1 MGEKDGKEG
10 HSPVCRTPYDK
21 KLLEWQHLVS
31 FQVNLGLQPPHN
43 LTIFMLAE
51 LSAMAT
57 SPITASPITSTNHP
71 SPENS
76 KTLAAY
82 FTTLLAWAVVC
93 YWYQSSRGIDGLVAE
108 VMGGD
113 VAMAEDPT
121 SMKMV
126 RQSNGFKD
134 HCIDRMEQSARR
146 NFMHSFASKR
156 PRVPT
161 FLAELRALVL
171 TSPSVC
177 LLNG

>member
-1 MGEKDGKEG
+1 MSEIEEKTCLICAEEMDLTDQQLKPWKCSYEDGKEG

-93 YWYQSSRGIDGLVAE
+93 YWYQSSRGMDGLVAE

-126 RQSNGFKD
+126 RLCG
-134 HCIDRMEQSARR
+134 
-146 NFMHSFASKR
+146 
-156 PRVPT
+156 
-161 FLAELRALVL
+161 
-171 TSPSVC
+171 
-177 LLNG
+177 G